1 VLTLRFRGV
10 GGGIDDDNMR
20 KGVDGGGDA
29 SEGYLEGEEW
39 RMIQII
45 LSIRFKWVRM
55 KGYLAIW
62 TVGFD
67 GVLSLGAI
75 YLVNLVEVMV
85 VNVILLDEFYKVQI
99 VRLYNGIDI
108 D

>member
-1 VLTLRFRGV
+1 
-10 GGGIDDDNMR
+10 
-20 KGVDGGGDA
+20 
-29 SEGYLEGEEW
+29 
-39 RMIQII
+39 
-45 LSIRFKWVRM
+45 
-55 KGYLAIW
+55 
-62 TVGFD
+62 
-67 GVLSLGAI
+67 VLSLGAI